1 MRVSRHDRPVRRVR
15 RLIAAGTAALAVLAG
30 GLVSTAQAAEGGG
43 GERFLP
49 PKDAQVVNS
58 KEISPRIIGGTNTS
72 ISSAPWMVQ
81 LLFEFDNDGIY
92 YFTCGGTLVAP
103 NKVLTA
109 AHCVTDEDGNALD
122 MVGQGMILGGTAK
135 LAGGPNDEGT
145 AVKISRSYFA
155 GSYNAAAIDND
166 IALLTLAKPLTGTPA
181 QPAPYRD
188 TTRYAPGTT
197 ATTYGWGM
205 TGSDPD
211 VDTLAST
218 LQRVT
223 QPLNSD
229 ADCSENLDTVL
240 GTPGAFKPG
249 HMICAGV
256 GGTGDNSTGKAT
268 CPGDSGSPM
277 MVDGRIIGVTSWGV
291 ATQSELCNYQGTYD
305 VYTKV
310 STYVPALQPRIDDT
324 NFSRDTKADL
334 WARTSADG
342 KAYTFTSTG
351 DKFASR
357 AAFTGTFS
365 AYNLVVQ
372 TDLNRDGYEDLVARG
387 NSGDVYW
394 LHRSAS
400 SSTYAKT
407 RIFSAW
413 NTVRAIVTPGDVT
426 GDGKPDLLSVTSTG
440 ELLLHPGTGSGTF
453 GAATSAATGYQLYNQ
468 VRGHGDFTNDGKADL
483 LVRRGSTGDLL
494 LAEGTGDAAAPF
506 LTPVVVRTN
515 WSAYTTIATPGDVNG
530 DAKPDVV
537 VRNAA
542 GSLYLLKGTGK
553 ATSEIFATGLN
564 IGSGWT
570 GYHTIA

>member
-1 MRVSRHDRPVRRVR
+1 MR
-15 RLIAAGTAALAVLAG
+15 RLIALGTAAVAVLAG
-30 GLVSTAQAAEGGG
+30 GLVSTAQADDGVGA
-43 GERFLP
+43 RKFLP
-49 PKDAQVVNS
+49 PKNSEVVS
-58 KEISPRIIGGTNTS
+58 TKEMSPRIIGGTNTS

-81 LLFEFDNDGIY
+81 LLFEFDNDGLF

-109 AHCVTDEDGNALD
+109 AHCVTDENGKALD
-122 MVGQGMILGGTAK
+122 MVKHGLILGNTAK
-135 LAGGPNDEGT
+135 LVGGPNGEGT
-145 AVKISRSYFA
+145 AVNISRSYYA
-155 GSYNAAAIDND
+155 GSYNADTIDND
-166 IALLTLAKPLTGTPA
+166 VALLTLAKPLTGTPA
-181 QPAPYRD
+181 QPAAYRD
-188 TTRYAPGTT
+188 ATRYAPGTT

-205 TGSDPD
+205 TGSNPD
-211 VDTLAST
+211 VDTLADT

-223 QPLNSD
+223 QPLRSD
-229 ADCSENLDTVL
+229 AECSENLDTSL
-240 GTPGAFKPG
+240 GIPGAYKAG
-249 HMICAGV
+249 HMICAGN

-277 MVDGRIIGVTSWGV
+277 IVNGRIIGVTSWGV
-291 ATQSELCNYQGTYD
+291 ATKSELCNFGGTYD

-310 STYVPALQPRIDDT
+310 STYMPALQPRIEDT

-351 DKFASR
+351 STFASR
-357 AAFTGTFS
+357 KAFTGSFS

-394 LHRSAS
+394 LHRSAT
-400 SSTYAKT
+400 SSTYTKT
-407 RIFSAW
+407 KIFSAW

-440 ELLLHPGTGSGTF
+440 ELRLYPGTGSGTF
-453 GAATSAATGYQLYNQ
+453 SASTAVGTGYQLHNQ
-468 VRGHGDFTNDGKADL
+468 VRGHGDFTNDGKPDL

-494 LAEGTGDAAAPF
+494 LAKGTGDAAAPF
-506 LTPVVVRTN
+506 ETPVVVRTN
-515 WSAYTTIATPGDVNG
+515 WSAYTTIATPGDVTG
-530 DAKPDVV
+530 DSKPDVV

-542 GSLYLLKGTGK
+542 GSLYLLAGTGK
-553 ATSEIFATGLN
+553 ATSEIFATGVK

>member
-1 MRVSRHDRPVRRVR
+1 MR

-30 GLVSTAQAAEGGG
+30 GLVATAQAAEDGG
-43 GERFLP
+43 GEKFLP
-49 PKDAQVVNS
+49 PKDAQVVSSN
-58 KEISPRIIGGTNTS
+58 EISPRIIGGTSTT

-81 LLFEFDNDGIY
+81 LLFEFDNDGLF

-109 AHCVTDEDGNALD
+109 AHCVTDENGKALD
-122 MVGQGMILGGTAK
+122 MAGRGMILGNTAK
-135 LAGGPNDEGT
+135 LAGGANDEGT
-145 AVKISRSYFA
+145 AVRISRSYVA

-181 QPAPYRD
+181 QPAPYRE

-205 TGSDPD
+205 TSSKPD
-211 VDTLAST
+211 GRLAAT

-229 ADCSENLDTVL
+229 ADCAENLDTAL
-240 GTPGAFKPG
+240 STPGAFKPG

-256 GGTGDNSTGKAT
+256 GGTGDNRTGKAT

-277 MVDGRIIGVTSWGV
+277 MVNGRIIGVTSWGV
-291 ATQSELCNYQGTYD
+291 ATQSELCNYRGTFD

-310 STYVPALQPRIDDT
+310 STYMPALQPRIDDT

-334 WARTSADG
+334 WARTSSDG
-342 KAYTFTSTG
+342 KAYTFNSTG
-351 DKFASR
+351 TGFATR
-357 AAFTGTFS
+357 KAFTGNFR

-394 LHRSAS
+394 LHRSAT
-400 SSTYAKT
+400 SSTYVKT
-407 RIFSAW
+407 RIFSSW
-413 NTVRAIVTPGDVT
+413 NTFRAIVTPGDVT
-426 GDGKPDLLSVTSTG
+426 GDGNPDLLAVASTG
-440 ELLLHPGTGSGTF
+440 QLRLYPGTGKGKF
-453 GAATSAATGYQLYNQ
+453 GASTAVGTGYQRYNQ

-483 LVRRGSTGDLL
+483 LVRRADTGDLL
-494 LAEGTGDAAAPF
+494 LVKGTGKASAPF
-506 LTPVVVRTN
+506 ETPVVVRTN
-515 WSAYTTIATPGDVNG
+515 WSGYTTIVTPGDVNG

-537 VRNAA
+537 VRNSA

-553 ATSEIFATGLN
+553 ATSEIFATGVK
-564 IGSGWT
+564 IGSGWN

>member
-1 MRVSRHDRPVRRVR
+1 MR
-15 RLIAAGTAALAVLAG
+15 RLIAAGAAALAVLAS
-30 GLVSTAQAAEGGG
+30 GLVTTAQAADGAGGS
-43 GERFLP
+43 ERFLP
-49 PKDAQVVNS
+49 PKGTEVVSS
-58 KEISPRIIGGTNTS
+58 KNVSPRIIGGTNTS

-81 LLFEFDNDGIY
+81 LLFELDNDGY
-92 YFTCGGTLVAP
+92 FYFTCGGTLVAP

-109 AHCVTDEDGNALD
+109 AHCVTDENGKALD
-122 MVGQGMILGGTAK
+122 MAGHGMILANTAK
-135 LAGGPNDEGT
+135 LAGGPDDEGT
-145 AVKISRSYFA
+145 AVTISRSYFA

-166 IALLTLAKPLTGTPA
+166 IALLTLSKPLTGTPA

-211 VDTLAST
+211 LDQLSDT

-223 QPLNSD
+223 QPLRSD
-229 ADCSENLDTVL
+229 AECSENIDTAL
-240 GTPGAFKPG
+240 GDPGAFKPG
-249 HMICAGV
+249 HMICAGE

-291 ATQSELCNYQGTYD
+291 ATQSELCNLSGLYD

-334 WARTSADG
+334 FARLSSGGTG
-342 KAYTFTSTG
+342 YTFTSTG
-351 DKFASR
+351 DTFASR
-357 AAFTGTFS
+357 KVFTGSYS
-365 AYNLVVQ
+365 AYNLIVQ
-372 TDLNRDGYEDLVARG
+372 TDLNRDGYQDLVARDTAT
-387 NSGDVYW
+387 GDVYW

-400 SSTYAKT
+400 SATYAKT
-407 RIFSAW
+407 KLYSDW
-413 NTVRAIVTPGDVT
+413 KTVRAIVTPGDVS

-440 ELLLHPGTGSGTF
+440 ELRLHPGQGNGTF
-453 GAATSAATGYQLYNQ
+453 GAATSAGTGYQLHNQ
-468 VRGHGDFTNDGKADL
+468 VRGHGDFTNDGKPDL

-494 LAEGTGDAAAPF
+494 LAKGTGDAAAPF
-506 LTPVVVRTN
+506 ETPVVVRTN
-515 WSAYTTIATPGDVNG
+515 WSAYNAIATPGDVTG

-542 GSLYLLKGTGK
+542 GTLYLLKGTGK
-553 ATSEIFATGLN
+553 ATSEIFATGVK